1 MIDYFALALCHGL
14 LLIALLRLAR
24 RSDVDKDA
32 ALEDEADTLS
42 AREKRAKRRK
52 LSATAREP

>member
-14 LLIALLRLAR
+14 LLVALLRLAR
-24 RSDVDKDA
+24 RTDVDSDD
-32 ALEDEADTLS
+32 ALEDEADGLS

-52 LSATAREP
+52 LPATGGEP

>member
-1 MIDYFALALCHGL
+1 MIDYFALALRHGL

>member
-14 LLIALLRLAR
+14 LLIALIRLAR
-24 RSDVDKDA
+24 RSDVDSDA
-32 ALEDEADTLS
+32 ALEGEADTLS

-52 LSATAREP
+52 ITPTAREP

>member
-1 MIDYFALALCHGL
+1 LIDYFALALCHGL

>member
-24 RSDVDKDA
+24 RSDVDKDS

>member
-14 LLIALLRLAR
+14 LLVALLRLAR
-24 RSDVDKDA
+24 RTDVDSDD

-52 LSATAREP
+52 LTATAREP

>member
-24 RSDVDKDA
+24 RSDVDSDA
-32 ALEDEADTLS
+32 ALEGEADQLT

-52 LSATAREP
+52 FTPTAREP

>member
-24 RSDVDKDA
+24 RSDVDSDA
-32 ALEDEADTLS
+32 ALEGEADQLT

-52 LSATAREP
+52 IAATAREP

>member
-24 RSDVDKDA
+24 RSDVDSDA
-32 ALEDEADTLS
+32 ALEGEADQLT

-52 LSATAREP
+52 ITPTAREP